1 MHLWDPVYNRA
12 MEVPG
17 QLGYLLLNEEGAVLS
32 SAGELENDEKTA
44 DIIMGLLTLAST
56 VDPTVFPVR
65 SFKTLS
71 LTYDQHCYMVC
82 LSNRK
87 IHIVKKSLNIP
98 TSTNELT
105 VNI

>member
-1 MHLWDPVYNRA
+1 

-32 SAGELENDEKTA
+32 SSGELENDEKTA
-44 DIIMGLLTLAST
+44 DIIMGLLTVAST
-56 VDPTVFPVR
+56 VDPAVFPAR
-65 SFKTLS
+65 SFKKLS

-87 IHIVKKSLNIP
+87 IHIVKKLLNTTP
-98 TSTNELT
+98 SSHEVA
-105 VNI
+105 VNV

>member
-1 MHLWDPVYNRA
+1 

-32 SAGELENDEKTA
+32 SSGELENDEKTA
-44 DIIMGLLTLAST
+44 DIIMGLLNLAST
-56 VDPTVFPVR
+56 VDATVFPAR
-65 SFKTLS
+65 SFKKLS

-87 IHIVKKSLNIP
+87 IHIVKKTLNVP
-98 TSTNELT
+98 SSNNELT
-105 VNI
+105 VNV